1 LKNKVLVTGCAGF
14 IGSHM
19 SESLLAAGK
28 TVVGVDNFR
37 TGQRKFLDEQL
48 KNENFSFLEMDL
60 KNSEQLGKAFENV
73 ETVFHFAAN
82 ADVRF
87 GKDFP
92 RRDLE
97 ENTIATHNVL
107 EAMRLNDVEKIVF
120 SSTGSIYGDSIIVPT
135 PENSPFPIQ
144 TSLYGASK
152 LACEG
157 LIEAYCESFGM
168 KSWIYRFVSILGP
181 RYSHG
186 HVYDFVSKLKS
197 DPTTLEVLGNGFQ
210 RKSYLHI
217 DDCISGINLSMTTFN
232 EKVNIIN
239 LGFDGTCTVR
249 DSINWIIEELGI
261 HPIIF
266 YGDEIR
272 GWVGDSPLIHLATD
286 KIKTANWTPQW
297 TIESSVKDTV
307 RYLKTN
313 GWLF

>member
-1 LKNKVLVTGCAGF
+1 MKNKALVTGCAGF

-28 TVVGVDNFR
+28 RVVGVDNFR

-48 KNENFSFLEMDL
+48 KNENFSFLEIDL

-82 ADVRF
+82 ADVRY
-87 GKDFP
+87 GKDHP

-107 EAMRLNDVEKIVF
+107 EAMRLYNVEKIVF
-120 SSTGSIYGDSIIVPT
+120 SSTGSIYGDSKIVPT

-186 HVYDFVSKLKS
+186 HVYDFVSKLRS
-197 DPTTLEVLGNGFQ
+197 NPTTLEVLGNGFQ

-217 DDCISGINLSMTTFN
+217 NDCISGINLSMTTFN
-232 EKVNIIN
+232 ERVNIIN

-249 DSINWIIEELGI
+249 DSINWIIEELGV
-261 HPIIF
+261 HPNIF

-272 GWVGDSPLIHLATD
+272 GWIGDSPLIHLATD
-286 KIKTANWTPQW
+286 KIKTANWTPLW
-297 TIESSVKDTV
+297 NIESSVKDTV

-313 GWLF
+313 EWLL